1 MKSSAV
7 EIDVKAEAVIAAGAQ
22 QFSWKPDEE
31 LVNHLR
37 RALQARFENIVPCS
51 DKRKNA

>member
-1 MKSSAV
+1 MKSSAA
-7 EIDVKAEAVIAAGAQ
+7 EIDLKAEALIAAGAQ

-37 RALQARFENIVPCS
+37 RALHARFEKIVPCS